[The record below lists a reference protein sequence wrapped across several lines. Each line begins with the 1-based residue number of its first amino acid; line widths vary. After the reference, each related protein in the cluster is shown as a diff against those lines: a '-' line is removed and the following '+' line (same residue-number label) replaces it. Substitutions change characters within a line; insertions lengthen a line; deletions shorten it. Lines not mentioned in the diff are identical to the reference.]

1 MKKTILLSLMLGV
14 LPWMAMAQDPGDDI
28 YFVPKKQKKTEKV
41 DTVAKGT
48 TDQYGCCT

>member
-28 YFVPKKQKKTEKV
+28 YFVPKKQKKTETPEIPPGQTKS
-41 DTVAKGT
+41 
-48 TDQYGCCT
+48 